1 MMRGAKQISTSQAWV
16 DKLVDEYK
24 LQYVNQENKGPEEKF
39 RIGLSRRTRKLV
51 ESSGVN
57 SVSTKQ

>member
-1 MMRGAKQISTSQAWV
+1 M
-16 DKLVDEYK
+16 
-24 LQYVNQENKGPEEKF
+24 NQENRGPEEKF

-57 SVSTKQ
+57 SISTKHVREESRAEERFN

>member
-1 MMRGAKQISTSQAWV
+1 M
-16 DKLVDEYK
+16 
-24 LQYVNQENKGPEEKF
+24 NQENRGPEEKF

-57 SVSTKQ
+57 SISMYEESRAEERFN